1 MKFTVHNNTLIP
13 EANAEAWLAKQENGS
28 TVELKQLT
36 REVIRSNEQNAKYWA
51 WCGQVEKEQGYEAGY
66 AHRWHKYQFGL
77 AILSRKH
84 PEYRDKLMAM
94 LRKMDYEDRVASMDL
109 ITCTSQFNTSEMQEF
124 MDTVQRHWAEQ
135 GIVLN

>member
-1 MKFTVHNNTLIP
+1 MKFTVHNNTLVP
-13 EANAEAWLAKQENGS
+13 EANAEAWLAKQENGC

-51 WCGQVEKEQGYEAGY
+51 WCGQVEKEQGMNPGD
-66 AHRWHKYQFGL
+66 AHRLHKWQFGL
-77 AILSRKH
+77 AILTRKH
-84 PEYRDKLMAM
+84 PEHRVRLLDM
-94 LRKMDYEDRVASMDL
+94 LRAMGYEDRLKAMDL
-109 ITCTSQFNTSEMQEF
+109 ITCSSQFNTAEMQEF